1 MCVDADYLSITQRWL
16 NHKVIGLCAANNVQQ
31 AAVEH
36 TLVHSFSLIQGPPGT
51 GKTLTAVRLAAL
63 FIRVNHA
70 LPAKYRGD
78 RDRKPQLLV
87 CGPSNKSVDV
97 IASEFTSWLRYHGT
111 ELLTSSHEMN

>member
-1 MCVDADYLSITQRWL
+1 MAQRWL
-16 NHKVIGLCAANNVQQ
+16 NHEVAGLCVANDVQQ
-31 AAVEH
+31 AAIRH
-36 TLVHSFSLIQGPPGT
+36 TLVRSFSLIQGPPGT

-63 FIRVNHA
+63 FIRVNHS

-97 IASEFTSWLRYHGT
+97 VTSEFMSY
-111 ELLTSSHEMN
+111 